1 MASVPPLRPFVLVD
15 LRGFSFLD
23 CRSDLSDGSAS
34 LALQRHLSVFPFN
47 VRPLAWALV
56 DFKPYKKH
64 LT

>member
-1 MASVPPLRPFVLVD
+1 MASVLPLRPFVLLD
-15 LRGFSFLD
+15 LRVFSYLD
-23 CRSDLSDGSAS
+23 CRSDLSDDRAS